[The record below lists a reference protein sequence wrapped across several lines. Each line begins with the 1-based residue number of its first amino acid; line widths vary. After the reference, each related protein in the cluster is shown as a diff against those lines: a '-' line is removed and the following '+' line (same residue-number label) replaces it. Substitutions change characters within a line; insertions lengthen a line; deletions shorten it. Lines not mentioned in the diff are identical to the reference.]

1 MAPEKRKEAPAV
13 DEEALAE
20 AVEAAKRKAQARTR
34 TIWQE
39 DTAVRGARAAALRRA
54 AQSC

>member
-1 MAPEKRKEAPAV
+1 MAPEKRKEPPAV
-13 DEEALAE
+13 DEEVLAE

-39 DTAVRGARAAALRRA
+39 DTAVRGARALCRV